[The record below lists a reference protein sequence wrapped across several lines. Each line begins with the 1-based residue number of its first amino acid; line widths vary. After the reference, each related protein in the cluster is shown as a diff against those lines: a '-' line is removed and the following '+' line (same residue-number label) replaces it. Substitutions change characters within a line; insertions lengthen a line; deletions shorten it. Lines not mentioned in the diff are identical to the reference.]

1 VLTRAQI
8 RDLRPVYPFPAIT
21 GQWKAKKALILNA
34 VDPTIGGVLISGPKG
49 SGKSFLVKAL
59 SKILPMIERV
69 GGCSFNCSPSDPTNM
84 CPRCLSLYQAG
95 EKLPI
100 EKVPMKIIQVPLSVT
115 DDMLVGSIDLDRA
128 FEEGVKA
135 LRPGLMAEANQNI
148 LYIDEVNLLPDHI
161 TDSILDAAAS
171 GWNIVEREGISVQH
185 PSRFILVGTMNPEEG
200 ELRPQILDRFG
211 VFAET
216 KTVDDPD
223 LRVLILKR
231 SEMYSSDPLGFS
243 ARFKAEVE
251 KLRTKIEEA
260 RMILIEV
267 ESPPEVLT
275 MISEVCSKLK
285 VDGFRPDIVA
295 ARVMMAFAALRGEKV
310 TTHRDIPLSME
321 LSLGHRTRRSGM
333 ASPPSP
339 DEIKDAVED
348 AEKKVLKFS
357 SSNRIP
363 FIEDGVSVPREFLE
377 ILKKKVLRNT
387 LVSFVMFCLFTVTMT
402 YFVETVRSIISP
414 APLSIWVLLL
424 EFLFSGAV
432 SYFLA
437 HVVQRQ
443 KRDEEPTTVVGFTE
457 VSLDGAKSFQPKGEQ
472 FIGGVGASGVSKVI
486 YEVDTTSPDLGIKIL
501 DEMDDLETTFTKA
514 IPTRRERPLRGG
526 GNNRGQR
533 KKAVSSSSRGRA
545 AWYQVPKGKPRDIA
559 LVPTIREAAL
569 HQSEGEG
576 HRVKIRPEDIREKVR
591 EYRTPYCIVILVDM
605 SMSMIESFE
614 NIFESIYNLHK
625 DVYRKRDRVGLVVFK
640 GSKAYIIQHPTANL
654 DLVVEKLRGVGAS
667 DFTPLASGLQLSWK
681 VLKQEK
687 LRNRDSVAHLI
698 VISDGIVNVP
708 LSAPLSPLTRRR
720 YTSEAQADAFD
731 VARLLA
737 KEKFCVHVVNTK
749 HSQRDADSMPSLD
762 TGMRLRL
769 SPTQFLMELARV
781 SKGNYEGLTSKKI
794 QVA

>member
-8 RDLRPVYPFPAIT
+8 RDSRPIYPFPAIV

-34 VDPTIGGVLISGPKG
+34 VDPIIGGALISGPKG
-49 SGKSFLVKAL
+49 SGKSLLVKAL

-69 GGCSFNCSPSDPTNM
+69 AGCPFNCSPSDPTNM
-84 CPRCLSLYQAG
+84 CPSCLSLYQAG
-95 EKLPI
+95 ETLPI

-115 DDMLVGSIDLDRA
+115 EDMLVGSIDLDRA
-128 FEEGVKA
+128 LEEGVKA
-135 LRPGLMAEANQNI
+135 LRPGLIAEANQNI

-216 KTVDDPD
+216 ETVDDPD

-231 SEMYSSDPLGFS
+231 SEMYSSDPMGFS
-243 ARFKAEVE
+243 ARFQDEVE
-251 KLRTKIEEA
+251 KLRSEIGEA
-260 RMILIEV
+260 RKILFEV
-267 ESPPEVLT
+267 ESPPEVLA

-295 ARVMMAFAALRGEKV
+295 ARVMMAFAALRGEKAV
-310 TTHRDIPLSME
+310 THGDVPLSME

-333 ASPPSP
+333 APPPSP
-339 DEIKDAVED
+339 DEIKEAVED
-348 AEKKVLKFS
+348 AEKKVLKLG
-357 SSNRIP
+357 SNKIP
-363 FIEDGVSVPREFLE
+363 FIKDGVSIPRELLE
-377 ILKKKVLRNT
+377 ILKKKALRNA
-387 LVSFVMFCLFTVTMT
+387 LVRFVMFCLLTVMMT

-437 HVVQRQ
+437 HVAGRQ
-443 KRDEEPTTVVGFTE
+443 KRDEETTTVVDFTE
-457 VSLDGAKSFQPKGEQ
+457 VSLDGAKSFQPTGEQ
-472 FIGGVGASGVSKVI
+472 FIGGVGTSGVFKVT
-486 YEVDTTSPDLGIKIL
+486 YEVDTTSPDLGLKIL
-501 DEMDDLETTFTKA
+501 GEMDDLEITFTQA

-526 GNNRGQR
+526 GNSRGRR

-545 AWYQVPKGKPRDIA
+545 AWYQVPKGKPKDIA
-559 LVPTIREAAL
+559 LVPTIKEAAL

-576 HRVKIRPEDIREKVR
+576 HRVIIRSEDIREKVR
-591 EYRTPYCIVILVDM
+591 EYRTPYSIVFLVDM

-614 NIFESIYNLHK
+614 NIVESIYSLHK
-625 DVYRKRDRVGLVVFK
+625 DVYRKRDRIGLVVFK

-708 LSAPLSPLTRRR
+708 LSAPISPLTRRR

-737 KEKFCVHVVNTK
+737 KEKFKVHVVNTN

-781 SKGNYEGLTSKKI
+781 SKGSYEGLTSKKV
-794 QVA
+794 QVT